1 MKTPHVFFCIFIL
14 LSGKLLI
21 GQIVLPWSEGFE
33 NVAPATS
40 FNTDKDSING
50 LYDWSY
56 NSTSPSRLRFS
67 AGAGFYN
74 SGSHAATLDLATDW
88 TSTTHSIT
96 VQLDLSL
103 YRNSTDLVLSFY
115 YMDHADGSDPDDCV
129 KIKTGSS
136 SEYKI
141 YNLNPGSKTD
151 GVWNYV
157 EIDLDQ
163 VLSSNGLYPHK
174 ETYIVFSQT
183 GKKRA
188 LATNAEGGITFDDI
202 SITGSMPQVLLPWIE
217 DFEGIKDEMSITSN
231 RTSINGR
238 GNISFQKT
246 LNGRLRFNAGTEF
259 CNSGSRAATLDCD
272 AYNSSLPQNMMIM
285 TLNMSR
291 YVDYEDL
298 ELSFFY
304 MHHGEEPHT
313 FDNVYIRGSSS
324 DTWILAYDLYANQAA
339 AGTWKEAS
347 GIDIDALISGAGQ
360 TITSTFQIAFSQQD
374 DYPTSTTTGQDG
386 ISIDDVKITCMDL
399 YWCGTLSDNF
409 NEPLNWW
416 PNTVPNSFFDDY
428 NVIVCGDSENNL
440 VIELNSGNIYNASFD
455 VRSLTIESGAS
466 FLTNIPAGQHLSYVP
481 HILIYNDLIINGTFK
496 SNSYPALDL
505 TKVYVHGDL
514 IINGNFGYNISY
526 VDLYGNLN
534 NNGEFGGARSGIT
547 FRGADMSV
555 ISGTKTTHFTNLTIN
570 KSNTAF
576 NAVELTCDTDSIVCE
591 YLYVED
597 GSFEINSNSVVCLD
611 RLVIAENACLN
622 VNDPNVKL
630 LIRERFRNYNTTCSS
645 TIGLPSNINNTIYFD
660 FKPGANAISQG
671 EGTYAGSQFNNVVF
685 TNSGGYPDP
694 KYELLSDM
702 LIANTIFLDEGV
714 VKTGDN
720 IVLIQNTATD
730 AIQTHGETSYID
742 GNLRRYI
749 TSGSYD
755 FPVGTTSDYQLVN
768 VDISSTSGG
777 LTYLDAKFTSTSE
790 ERPPEGLEVNG
801 SEITEFLNSG
811 YWTVSPDA
819 GSAEYD
825 ITLVSRG
832 HSNGGFETAQ
842 HAVFKRSGLGDWE
855 SLGSHDNATQS
866 GSESGPIYATRSS
879 LTGFSDF
886 IIGKNDIPFPLPVEL
901 TSFTAECHGDEVI
914 LSWQTESELNNDGF
928 SVEKSNNGVD
938 FYQITFMPGC
948 GNCNNLSNYEL
959 VDDEIDENAYYRL
972 KQIDY
977 DGAFSYSDIISSS
990 CGANRNDILSS
1001 INEGMLLIDFSSCNK
1016 NQYQIELYDNSGKMV
1031 FRNLIPDD
1039 YNQNYNFYLPSL
1051 SSGIYYLNIYNKNE
1065 FYSQKVNINIF

>member
-1 MKTPHVFFCIFIL
+1 M
-14 LSGKLLI
+14 I

-33 NVAPATS
+33 NVAPTTS
-40 FNTDKDSING
+40 FNVDKDSING

-67 AGAGFYN
+67 AGAGFYH
-74 SGSHAATLDLATDW
+74 SGNHSATLDLATDW
-88 TSTTHSIT
+88 SSTTHSIS
-96 VQLDLSL
+96 VKLDLSL
-103 YRNSTDLVLSFY
+103 YRNSSDLVLSFY
-115 YMDHADGSDPDDCV
+115 YMDHADGSDPDDCI

-141 YNLNPGSKTD
+141 YNLNPGAKTD

-157 EIDLDQ
+157 EIDLDH
-163 VLSSNGLYPHK
+163 VLSSNGLYPHA
-174 ETYIVFSQT
+174 ETYIIFSQT

-188 LATNAEGGITFDDI
+188 LATTAEGGITFDDI
-202 SITGSMPQVLLPWIE
+202 TITGSMPQVLLPWIE
-217 DFEGIKDEMSITSN
+217 GFEGIKDEMSITSN
-231 RTSINGR
+231 KTNINGR

-246 LNGRLRFNAGTEF
+246 LNGRLRFNAGSSY
-259 CNSGSRAATLDCD
+259 CRSGSRAATLDCD

-291 YVDYEDL
+291 YVDYDDL
-298 ELSFFY
+298 ELLFFY

-313 FDNVYIRGSSS
+313 FDNVYIRGSIG
-324 DTWILAYDLYANQAA
+324 DTWILAYDLYANRAT

-440 VIELNSGNIYNASFD
+440 VVELNSGSPYNASFD

-481 HILIYNDLIINGTFK
+481 HIQIYNDLIINGTFK

-505 TKVYVHGDL
+505 TRVYVHGDL

-534 NNGEFGGARSGIT
+534 NNGEFGGAISGIT
-547 FRGADMSV
+547 FRGGDLSV
-555 ISGTKTTHFTNLTIN
+555 ISGTKTTHFKSLTIN
-570 KSNTAF
+570 KSNTVY

-591 YLYVED
+591 YLFVTD
-597 GSFEINSNSVVCLD
+597 GSFEINDNSVVCLD

-630 LIRERFRNYNTTCSS
+630 VIRERFRNFNTTCSS

-660 FKPGANAISQG
+660 FKPGLNEISQG
-671 EGTYAGSQFNNVVF
+671 EGTYAGSQFYNVVF
-685 TNSGGYPDP
+685 TNSEGYPDP
-694 KYELLSDM
+694 KYDLLSDM
-702 LIANTIFLDEGV
+702 LISNDLFLYDGGV
-714 VKTGDN
+714 RTGDN
-720 IVLIQNTATD
+720 IVIIKNTSTD
-730 AIQTHGETSYID
+730 AIQTHSETSYIN
-742 GNLRRYI
+742 GNLRRYV

-755 FPVGTTSDYQLVN
+755 FPVGSLDNYELVTL
-768 VDISSTSGG
+768 DLSSTSGG
-777 LTYLDAKFTSTSE
+777 LTYLDTKFTSTGE

-811 YWTVSPDA
+811 FWTINPDA

-832 HSNGGFETAQ
+832 HSNGGFEPAQ

-855 SLGSHDNATQS
+855 SLGIHDNSTQS
-866 GSESGPIYATRSS
+866 GSESEPIYATRYS

-886 IIGKNDIPFPLPVEL
+886 IVGKNDIPFPLPVIL
-901 TSFTAECHGDEVI
+901 TAFATECHENYVK
-914 LSWQTESELNNDGF
+914 LLWQTESESNNLGF

-938 FYQITFMPGC
+938 FYEISFSSGC
-948 GNCNNLSNYEL
+948 GNCNNPSNYEL
-959 VDDEIDENAYYRL
+959 VDDEIDEDAYYRL

-977 DGAFSYSDIISSS
+977 DGVFTYSDIVSSN
-990 CGANRNDILSS
+990 CGTNKVNVFCRIKDGVLNV
-1001 INEGMLLIDFSSCNK
+1001 DFSSCNTI
-1016 NQYQIELYDNSGKMV
+1016 QYQIELYDNAGQMV
-1031 FRNLIPDD
+1031 LRNLIPDD
-1039 YNQNYNFYLPSL
+1039 YNQNYSFYLPSL
-1051 SSGIYYLNIYNKNE
+1051 SSGIYYLKLYNKND
-1065 FYSQKVNINIF
+1065 FISQKVNLNNF